1 MHTHLPKHLIATTI
15 IVAALTHLNA
25 RVFISDNKDM
35 RIVGIPMLKQEG
47 TGYCAPATL
56 AMALEYKNML
66 VDQAT
71 IAKWARS
78 SNEAGT
84 DIEAM
89 YDAINSR
96 SDELNVK
103 ITPIIDFSID
113 RIRDT
118 VDEYNSIAIKQAKPL
133 LQISANKDIY
143 LAELFKN
150 ADISILRETVGFF
163 ERRKF
168 ANSIRKA
175 ISEDKP
181 ILWGMILG
189 VAQEEKLIPT
199 ANGGHMRLIIGIS
212 SDNKYIF
219 YCDPWGEEHA
229 RKKMPLIDAAAVTFS
244 LHCVEQHNNF

>member
-1 MHTHLPKHLIATTI
+1 MRQTLVKPIICATTL
-15 IVAALTHLNA
+15 IVASMSLNA
-25 RVFISDNKDM
+25 RVFIPDNNDI

-47 TGYCAPATL
+47 SGYCAPATL

-71 IAKWARS
+71 IAKWAQS
-78 SNEAGT
+78 SNDTGT
-84 DIEAM
+84 DIEGM

-103 ITPIIDFSID
+103 ITPIIDFNIE

-118 VDEYNSIAIKQAKPL
+118 VNEYNSIAIKQNKPI
-133 LQISANKDIY
+133 LQINANEDIY
-143 LAELFKN
+143 LAELFKD
-150 ADISILRETVGFF
+150 ADITILRETVGFF
-163 ERRKF
+163 ERRRF
-168 ANSIRKA
+168 AKSIREA
-175 ISEDKP
+175 ISDDKP

-189 VAQEEKLIPT
+189 VAPEEKLPAS

-212 SDNKYIF
+212 SDNEYIF

-229 RKKMPLIDAAAVTFS
+229 KKKMPLIDAAAVTFS
-244 LHCVEQHNNF
+244 LHCVE